1 MEFSYAAGQTPLDP
15 DEIGGL
21 KPKHITTQEQLNA
34 WEQVNI
40 MGGRVWAF
48 RQSKKVEPLE
58 ENFIRRLHL
67 KMFGNTWTWAGTF
80 RQTDKSIG
88 VASEQVAIRLTQ
100 LLENTRYQREH
111 DTFPPDG
118 LGIWFHH
125 QLVFIHPFANGNGR
139 HSRLMADVLGQRLG
153 CHAFTWGAGVDLVK
167 PGAARQ
173 QYLEA
178 LRAADRG
185 DIAQL
190 LAFARS

>member
-1 MEFSYAAGQTPLDP
+1 MEFVYAPGQTPLDP

-40 MGGRVWAF
+40 LAGRVWAL

-67 KMFGNTWTWAGTF
+67 KMFENTWTWAGTF
-80 RQTDKSIG
+80 RTTDKSIG
-88 VASEQVAIRLTQ
+88 VPSEQVAMRLAQ
-100 LLENTRYQREH
+100 LVDNTRYQR
-111 DTFPPDG
+111 DNATFPPDE
-118 LGIWFHH
+118 LVIRFHH

-139 HSRLMADVLGQRLG
+139 HSRLMADILGQQLG
-153 CHAFTWGAGVDLVK
+153 CAAFTWGAGVDLVK
-167 PGAARQ
+167 PGTARE
-173 QYLEA
+173 QYLSA
-178 LRAADRG
+178 LHAADVG
-185 DIAQL
+185 DIAPL

>member
-1 MEFSYAAGQTPLDP
+1 MEFVYAPGQTPLDL

-21 KPKHITTQEQLNA
+21 KPRHITTQEQLNA

-40 MGGRVWAF
+40 LAGRVWAF
-48 RQSKKVEPLE
+48 RQKKAAVLE

-67 KMFGNTWTWAGTF
+67 KMFGDTWTWAGTF

-88 VASEQVAIRLTQ
+88 VPSEQVAMRLTQ
-100 LLENTRYQREH
+100 LLENTRYQRDH
-111 DTFPPDG
+111 AAFPPDE
-118 LGIWFHH
+118 LVIRFHH

-139 HSRLMADVLGQRLG
+139 HSRLMADILGQRLG
-153 CHAFTWGAGVDLVK
+153 CPAFTWGAGVDLFK
-167 PGAARQ
+167 PRIARQ
-173 QYLEA
+173 QYPEA

-185 DIAQL
+185 NIAPL

>member
-1 MEFSYAAGQTPLDP
+1 MQFVSEPGQTPLDP

-40 MGGRVWAF
+40 LAGRFWAVQ
-48 RQSKKVEPLE
+48 QSKKVELLE

-67 KMFGNTWTWAGTF
+67 KMFGDTWNWAGTF

-88 VASEQVAIRLTQ
+88 VASEQVAMRLTQ
-100 LLENTRYQREH
+100 LLDNTRYQRDHKTCPSDE
-111 DTFPPDG
+111 
-118 LGIWFHH
+118 LAIRFHH
-125 QLVFIHPFANGNGR
+125 QLVLIHPFANGNGR

-153 CHAFTWGAGVDLVK
+153 CAAFSWGAGIDLVK
-167 PGAARQ
+167 AGAARQ

-185 DIAQL
+185 DITQL